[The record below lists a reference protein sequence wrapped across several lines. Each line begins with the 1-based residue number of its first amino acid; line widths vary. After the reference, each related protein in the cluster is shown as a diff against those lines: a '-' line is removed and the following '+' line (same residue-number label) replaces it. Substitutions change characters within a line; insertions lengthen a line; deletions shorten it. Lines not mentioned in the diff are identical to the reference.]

1 MQADVSAA
9 IAARYQ
15 DLNIEWDVDVT
26 AYPSIVALFEDAM
39 QRYPDLT
46 ACSSVG
52 HSISYRELDTLS
64 ANFASWL
71 QSDSGLSQG
80 DRVAIQMP
88 NLMQYL
94 VACLGTLRAGMVVVN
109 TNPLYTERELEHQLN
124 D

>member
-1 MQADVSAA
+1 MQADIAAA

-15 DLNIEWDVDVT
+15 DLNIEWDVNVT

-39 QRYPDLT
+39 QSFPDLP

-52 HSISYRELDTLS
+52 HTLSYSELDRLS

-71 QSDSGLSQG
+71 QHDSGLGLG

-88 NLMQYL
+88 NLINIL
-94 VACLGTLRAGMVVVN
+94 LPAWAHCVRAWW
-109 TNPLYTERELEHQLN
+109 L
-124 D
+124 